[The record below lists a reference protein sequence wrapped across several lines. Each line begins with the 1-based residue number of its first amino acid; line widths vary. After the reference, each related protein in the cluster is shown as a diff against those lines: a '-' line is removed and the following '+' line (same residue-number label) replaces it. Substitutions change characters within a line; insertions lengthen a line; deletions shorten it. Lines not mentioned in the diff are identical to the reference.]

1 MLNTTKEVLERTIA
15 QAVDLAK
22 AADSAFR
29 THEDVAVALPGGL
42 YGHVRKGRFVGFG
55 LEPVGD
61 VYVDSDRTV
70 TDLPDGG
77 PGHFLWGRVVAVAGG
92 AAAAASTVA
101 GVATALLRGRR
112 RSA

>member
-1 MLNTTKEVLERTIA
+1 MRAAGTPRAVIEKLNREIVATLQEPAIAERM
-15 QAVDLAK
+15 AK
-22 AADSAFR
+22 A
-29 THEDVAVALPGGL
+29 
-42 YGHVRKGRFVGFG
+42 G

-112 RSA
+112 RPA